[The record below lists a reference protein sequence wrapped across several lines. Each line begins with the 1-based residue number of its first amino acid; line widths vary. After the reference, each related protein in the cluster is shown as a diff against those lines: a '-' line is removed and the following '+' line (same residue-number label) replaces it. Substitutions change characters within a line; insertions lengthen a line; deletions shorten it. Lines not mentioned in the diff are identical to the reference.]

1 MNVVEGPVNGA
12 GAGAPGASEVAGLVP
27 ERVTVRL
34 PRVPYRE
41 ALEALLRPEFD
52 GPRLR
57 EVAGGLAEAAG
68 ETPSQL
74 VPGVV
79 FPSVRIDGIDEPMVF
94 AGACPEGIVFPHATE
109 PAKLLFA
116 LVSPKDDPEEHLE
129 HLAEV
134 ARRVAAAG
142 DVDRLC
148 RCSTPAELFAWF
160 RREPPAIPPEVTA

>member
-1 MNVVEGPVNGA
+1 MSVVDGAANGT
-12 GAGAPGASEVAGLVP
+12 GAGAPGGGEVAGLVP
-27 ERVTVRL
+27 ARVTVRL

-41 ALEALLRPEFD
+41 ALEALLRPEF
-52 GPRLR
+52 GPERLR
-57 EVAGGLAEAAG
+57 EVAAALAAAAE

-79 FPSVRIDGIDEPMVF
+79 FPSVRVDGVDDPMVF

-109 PAKLLFA
+109 PARLLFA
-116 LVSPKDDPEEHLE
+116 LVSPKDDPGEHLE

-148 RCSTPAELFAWF
+148 QCSTPAELFAWF
-160 RREPPAIPPEVTA
+160 RREPPEIPPEATA